1 MRRIVLALAAAALA
15 GVVAGRA
22 EAAATLANFAFQPHP
37 GAALPLT
44 VPLRDEAG
52 RSVTLARYFTGKP
65 VLLVLEYLRCRTLCG
80 VTLRN
85 IVAALE
91 MLPAAA
97 ARDYQM
103 VAVSI
108 DPRDQPSD
116 AASARRKY
124 LAPYGAAASGRMH
137 FLVGA
142 AAPTR
147 RLAAVVGFPYRYDPQ
162 LDQYI
167 HPAGFVLVTPDG
179 HISHY
184 IFSVAPTAAELQS
197 GLAAAALGKAQSQ
210 RASLLTRILLFC
222 HSAGQPI
229 GRYSLPIEGA
239 FALADIAAVLALVG
253 LFAMIKRRRS
263 GPGQG

>member
-1 MRRIVLALAAAALA
+1 
-15 GVVAGRA
+15 
-22 EAAATLANFAFQPHP
+22 
-37 GAALPLT
+37 
-44 VPLRDEAG
+44 
-52 RSVTLARYFTGKP
+52 
-65 VLLVLEYLRCRTLCG
+65 
-80 VTLRN
+80 
-85 IVAALE
+85 
-91 MLPAAA
+91 
-97 ARDYQM
+97 M

-124 LAPYGAAASGRMH
+124 LAPYRAAGGDAMH

-142 AAPTR
+142 VAATR
-147 RLAAVVGFPYRYDPQ
+147 QLAAVVGFPYRYDPQ

-167 HPAGFVLVTPDG
+167 HPAGFVLVTPEG
-179 HISHY
+179 RISRY

-197 GLAAAALGKAQSQ
+197 GLAAATLGKAQSQ

-222 HSAGQPI
+222 HSVGQPI

-239 FALADIAAVLALVG
+239 FGLADIAAMLALVG

-263 GPGQG
+263 GPPRD